1 MKRSRLNSDH
11 TTQDRSK
18 GYSLWLMPT
27 GRVYSELTRL
37 IFRLSREWSTDNFEP
52 HVTLLGGLLD
62 SEEAILSKTSQL
74 AAWIRP
80 YEIKLTTM
88 DYLDEFFRCLFFRVE
103 TTESVMDA
111 NLKARNL
118 FKRRRDPKHGPHLS
132 LMYGNFGPPV
142 KEKII
147 ADIGCE
153 SNLRF
158 KVRTIHVYSTT
169 GKPRDWFRV
178 REFTLK

>member
-103 TTESVMDA
+103 
-111 NLKARNL
+111 NN
-118 FKRRRDPKHGPHLS
+118 
-132 LMYGNFGPPV
+132 
-142 KEKII
+142 
-147 ADIGCE
+147 
-153 SNLRF
+153 
-158 KVRTIHVYSTT
+158 
-169 GKPRDWFRV
+169 RV
-178 REFTLK
+178 RDGRQFESQKPLQTTTRSKTRASLELDVRKFWSSSKRKDYRRHRLRI